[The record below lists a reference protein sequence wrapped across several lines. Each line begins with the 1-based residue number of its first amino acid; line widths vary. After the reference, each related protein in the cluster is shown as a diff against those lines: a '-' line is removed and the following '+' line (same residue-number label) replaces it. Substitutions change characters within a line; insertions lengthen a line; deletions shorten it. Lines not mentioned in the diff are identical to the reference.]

1 MVFSVPKRL
10 RRDNGKRRYLATF
23 DIECDPRH
31 KNIKQYGPDMPII
44 KKGWDIK
51 KILKL
56 AAKYYSTSCIFL
68 FFIGYRSHNIMA
80 AKY

>member
-23 DIECDPRH
+23 DIECDPLH

-44 KKGWDIK
+44 KKGWDLKKNIK
-51 KILKL
+51 IGCEILL
-56 AAKYYSTSCIFL
+56 HLLHIFIFYWL
-68 FFIGYRSHNIMA
+68 SVS
-80 AKY
+80 